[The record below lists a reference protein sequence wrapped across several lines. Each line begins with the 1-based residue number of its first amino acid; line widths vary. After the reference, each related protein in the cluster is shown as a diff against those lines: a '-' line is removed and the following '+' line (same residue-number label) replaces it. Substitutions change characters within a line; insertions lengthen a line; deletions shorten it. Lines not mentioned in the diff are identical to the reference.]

1 MLARFGVFEWSLVAS
16 TETSDLIAE
25 LRRRGYAVAI
35 VTPDELIET
44 VENLD
49 HPPTEFDTADWLNHH
64 RKLVEAM
71 MLETARAVIIETTM
85 SKN

>member
-16 TETSDLIAE
+16 AETSDLIAE

>member
-35 VTPDELIET
+35 VTPDEPIET

>member
-49 HPPTEFDTADWLNHH
+49 HPPTEFDTAD
-64 RKLVEAM
+64 A
-71 MLETARAVIIETTM
+71 T
-85 SKN
+85 S

>member
-49 HPPTEFDTADWLNHH
+49 QPPRQFDTAEWLDHH

-71 MLETARAVIIETTM
+71 MLETARAVIIETTKP
-85 SKN
+85 KN